1 MLSRKKQKIVAA
13 IICGVLIVAML
24 AGIVLSLRMW

>member
-13 IICGVLIVAML
+13 IICEVLIVAML
-24 AGIVLSLRMW
+24 AGIVLPYV

>member
-1 MLSRKKQKIVAA
+1 MLSGKKQKIVAA

-24 AGIVLSLRMW
+24 AGIVLPYV

>member
-13 IICGVLIVAML
+13 IICRVLIVAML
-24 AGIVLSLRMW
+24 AGIVLPYV